1 MKKKIVYVCMSADIL
16 HAGHI
21 NILERASRLG
31 NVVVGLMTDQA
42 ISYYKKIPFLNYY
55 QREIVIRNLN
65 MVHEVVPQNTMDY
78 RPNLRKIKPD
88 YVVHGDDWKNGVLKE
103 TRSQVIKEIKKW
115 SGKLVE
121 LPYTKNVSS
130 TNLKE
135 SFFNKN
141 FYSFNSNRASL
152 LKRMIEAKK
161 FVRVIEAH
169 SPLAGL
175 IVENAKV
182 KKKSGDVD
190 YDGMWSSSLTES
202 LLRGKPDNQSVEL
215 STRINAINEVLEITT
230 KPMVFDADNGGRVEH
245 LPFTIKSLERQG
257 VSAIIIED
265 KIGLKKN
272 SLFKNQKNAKQDS
285 IKNFCKKLEVAT
297 KSRKSDDF
305 LIIARIES
313 FILGKGINDALKRAN
328 AYSKAGADGILIHSK
343 IDTPKEIF
351 KFSKIFRKSK
361 NFKFLVAVPSSYSK
375 TYEKDLIKNGFNLV
389 IYANHMLRASYLAMN
404 QVAESILK
412 NSRSANIEKK
422 ISSIKDLL
430 KYSL

>member
-21 NILERASRLG
+21 NILEKASSLG

-55 QREIVIRNLN
+55 QREIVLRNLN

-103 TRSQVIKEIKKW
+103 NRSQVIKEIKKW

-121 LPYTKNVSS
+121 FPYTKNVSS

-141 FYSFNSNRASL
+141 FYSFNSNRVSL

-182 KKKSGDVD
+182 KKKVQ
-190 YDGMWSSSLTES
+190 LF
-202 LLRGKPDNQSVEL
+202 
-215 STRINAINEVLEITT
+215 
-230 KPMVFDADNGGRVEH
+230 VFG
-245 LPFTIKSLERQG
+245 
-257 VSAIIIED
+257 
-265 KIGLKKN
+265 
-272 SLFKNQKNAKQDS
+272 
-285 IKNFCKKLEVAT
+285 
-297 KSRKSDDF
+297 
-305 LIIARIES
+305 
-313 FILGKGINDALKRAN
+313 
-328 AYSKAGADGILIHSK
+328 
-343 IDTPKEIF
+343 
-351 KFSKIFRKSK
+351 
-361 NFKFLVAVPSSYSK
+361 
-375 TYEKDLIKNGFNLV
+375 
-389 IYANHMLRASYLAMN
+389 
-404 QVAESILK
+404 
-412 NSRSANIEKK
+412 
-422 ISSIKDLL
+422 
-430 KYSL
+430 

>member
-1 MKKKIVYVCMSADIL
+1 MKKKTVYVCMSADIL

-21 NILERASRLG
+21 NILERASKLG

-65 MVHEVVPQNTMDY
+65 MVQEVVPQNTMDY
-78 RPNLRKIKPD
+78 RPNLKNIKPN

-121 LPYTKNVSS
+121 FPYTKNISS

-141 FYSFNSNRASL
+141 FLSFNSNRTSL

-161 FVRVIEAH
+161 FVKVIEAH

-182 KKKSGDVD
+182 KKRSGDVD

-215 STRINAINEVLEITT
+215 STRINAINEVMEITT

-272 SLFKNQKNAKQDS
+272 SLFKDQKNAKQDN

-313 FILGKGINDALKRAN
+313 FILGNGINDALKRAN

-361 NFKFLVAVPSSYSK
+361 FFKFLVAVPSSYSK
-375 TYEKDLIKNGFNLV
+375 TYEKDLARNGFNVV

-412 NSRSANIEKK
+412 NSRSSNIEKK

>member
-65 MVHEVVPQNTMDY
+65 MVHGVVPQNTMDY

-103 TRSQVIKEIKKW
+103 NRSQVIKEIKKW

-121 LPYTKNVSS
+121 FPYTKNVSS

-141 FYSFNSNRASL
+141 FYSFNSNRTSL

-161 FVRVIEAH
+161 FVRIIEAH

-175 IVENAKV
+175 IVENSKV
-182 KKKSGDVD
+182 KKKSGDAD

-265 KIGLKKN
+265 KIGLKKI
-272 SLFKNQKNAKQDS
+272 LYLK
-285 IKNFCKKLEVAT
+285 IKKMQNKT
-297 KSRKSDDF
+297 
-305 LIIARIES
+305 
-313 FILGKGINDALKRAN
+313 ALK
-328 AYSKAGADGILIHSK
+328 
-343 IDTPKEIF
+343 TF
-351 KFSKIFRKSK
+351 VK
-361 NFKFLVAVPSSYSK
+361 N
-375 TYEKDLIKNGFNLV
+375 
-389 IYANHMLRASYLAMN
+389 
-404 QVAESILK
+404 
-412 NSRSANIEKK
+412 
-422 ISSIKDLL
+422 
-430 KYSL
+430 

>member
-21 NILERASRLG
+21 NILERASSLG

-55 QREIVIRNLN
+55 QREIVLRNLN

-103 TRSQVIKEIKKW
+103 NRSQVIKEIKKW

-121 LPYTKNVSS
+121 FPYTKNVSS

-135 SFFNKN
+135 NFFNKN
-141 FYSFNSNRASL
+141 FYSFNSNRTSL

-182 KKKSGDVD
+182 KKKSGVAD

-285 IKNFCKKLEVAT
+285 IKNFCKKIEVAT

-375 TYEKDLIKNGFNLV
+375 TYEKDLIRNGFSVV

-422 ISSIKDLL
+422 ISSIKELL